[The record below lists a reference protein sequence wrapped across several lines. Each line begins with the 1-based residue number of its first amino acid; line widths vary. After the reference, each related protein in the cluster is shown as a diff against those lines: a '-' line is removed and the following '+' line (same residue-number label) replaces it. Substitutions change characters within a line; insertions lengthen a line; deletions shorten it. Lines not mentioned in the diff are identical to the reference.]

1 MKCLLQNRYTMRRFR
16 ECSCSHR
23 HRLIVRQWKSVST
36 RLNASLNT
44 IRSNNRCALKSV
56 LLMALIQPA
65 LANANEPDWPCI
77 QAFVPVVE
85 LGVLWPQVVPE
96 SDLGQWKDDE
106 KIESLAQKLGNLAEY
121 TDADREMVEQ
131 FIDAIPEA
139 DKSTKLNQLA
149 EGTLAV
155 SNKRRTLYINGI
167 KKYTRQQSAI
177 AKQIEDGLNTLAQM
191 EQDNVQSAER
201 DELQETMNWHQR
213 VFDQRE
219 HSMIALCDQPV
230 LVEQITSDVLRDLAQ
245 YLP

>member
-1 MKCLLQNRYTMRRFR
+1 MRKNYEHR
-16 ECSCSHR
+16 CTHR
-23 HRLIVRQWKSVST
+23 HRLIVVKWKRLTTKLTT
-36 RLNASLNT
+36 RLNT
-44 IRSNNRCALKSV
+44 TRSNNLCALRFV
-56 LLMALIQPA
+56 LLMALFQPA

-96 SDLGQWKDDE
+96 SELGQWKDDE

-131 FIDAIPEA
+131 FIDATPEA
-139 DKSTKLNQLA
+139 DKTTTLNKLA

-155 SNKRRTLYINGI
+155 ANKRRMLYINGI

-177 AKQIEDGLNTLAQM
+177 ALQIEDGLNTLAQM

-201 DELQETMNWHQR
+201 VELQETMDWHQR